1 MALTRVFIQVP
12 NDMLEPSQTLEGL
25 ISEVNGDF
33 AHRHQDKQYMSER
46 TILTLTNRDVDSIN
60 DMIMQSFPGEVAFSS
75 KHCYPKCFTLAHLQ
89 NLITTF
95 HCMLFHFA
103 AEQHL
108 VQHLLQHLLEHLLQH
123 LSYHIACSDLQ
134 TTKTNTALLPYNV
147 TAIGAGNHPFE
158 C

>member
-1 MALTRVFIQVP
+1 
-12 NDMLEPSQTLEGL
+12 
-25 ISEVNGDF
+25 
-33 AHRHQDKQYMSER
+33 
-46 TILTLTNRDVDSIN
+46 
-60 DMIMQSFPGEVAFSS
+60 
-75 KHCYPKCFTLAHLQ
+75 
-89 NLITTF
+89 
-95 HCMLFHFA
+95 MLFHFA